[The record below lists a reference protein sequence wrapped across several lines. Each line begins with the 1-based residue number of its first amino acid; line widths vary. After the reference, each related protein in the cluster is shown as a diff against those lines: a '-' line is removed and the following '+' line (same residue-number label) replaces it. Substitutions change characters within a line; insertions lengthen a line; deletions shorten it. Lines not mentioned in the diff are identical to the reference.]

1 MKTGFAKQLKRAFLL
16 HSQIVWCAV
25 ALVKQLLIGAGNR
38 TGPVA
43 FATFFVER
51 AVFLCL
57 HLPSCSP
64 FFLFCLLSSPL
75 LCSPL
80 ALSLSLSLC
89 LGSPRGFC
97 SHGWWRAKRRA
108 SLVLDG
114 YWFDVL
120 AEWNILCILKLMLH
134 VQHRIWLLGVFVLL
148 SGKHMQPTSFVL
160 LALDLARSV

>member
-75 LCSPL
+75 LSSPL
-80 ALSLSLSLC
+80 LSSPSPLLCSALLSPLSLSLSLSLC
-89 LGSPRGFC
+89 LEAPRL
-97 SHGWWRAKRRA
+97 RPA
-108 SLVLDG
+108 L
-114 YWFDVL
+114 L
-120 AEWNILCILKLMLH
+120 AELCTNCRVPHDMASSE
-134 VQHRIWLLGVFVLL
+134 GT
-148 SGKHMQPTSFVL
+148 G
-160 LALDLARSV
+160 ALYTMDLFLR